1 MLKCKDLGIILVLSI
16 VGLVYAL
23 LSIAVKYFI
32 ENGVVYIVASIILLL
47 WMIRFAIHFLG

>member
-47 WMIRFAIHFLG
+47 WMIRFAIQFFG